1 MMKRKPKGPGHDR
14 KRDGDHD
21 LIHRK
26 RPLPGLRPALPG
38 FALLILTLHLCS
50 CDGPME
56 NPSTYNV
63 LLVTL
68 DTTRLD
74 HLGCY
79 GAPNNPTPHLDALAA
94 EGVRFNLAISP
105 SAATP
110 ISHASILTGLNP
122 YQHGVRVIYAGG
134 GYELPDYVPTLGSLL
149 QERGWNTGA
158 FLSAFTVSEFYG
170 FDRGFDTFDSGTKAV
185 SARSMSKTPD
195 GFWDWSWRTSQ
206 RRADETTREACRW
219 IGRKSEPFLAWVH
232 YWDPHDTAILPPGD
246 FCQRHVSPDLKGEDR
261 VRALY
266 RAEVAYLDTQ
276 IGELFACLRESGRFE
291 NTIVVVVADHG
302 EGLGDHGWWFH
313 RILYQEQIRV
323 PLILR
328 IPGWPR
334 EKVID
339 DLVRTT
345 DILPTLLEH
354 LGLAVPEDLAGRSL
368 RGLVHGEAEEP
379 RIAYADQ
386 INLFDLNARMVEA
399 RPEDGLLYCAMDR
412 SWKLICRPNVPGRDE
427 LYNLEEDPRE
437 QNNLIE
443 IEANEA
449 ARLMGELERFDG
461 FVTRPFGDAL
471 DPEVLGRL
479 RSLGYV
485 GD

>member
-1 MMKRKPKGPGHDR
+1 MSLRC
-14 KRDGDHD
+14 
-21 LIHRK
+21 
-26 RPLPGLRPALPG
+26 GLRLAWFWVALVV
-38 FALLILTLHLCS
+38 LCS
-50 CDGPME
+50 CGGPQDD
-56 NPSTYNV
+56 SSDYNV

-79 GAPNNPTPHLDALAA
+79 GAADNPTPHLDALAA
-94 EGVRFNLAISP
+94 EGVRFDLAISP

-134 GYELPDYVPTLGSLL
+134 GYELPDYIPTLGSLL
-149 QERGWNTGA
+149 QERGWHTGA

-170 FDRGFDTFDSGTKAV
+170 FDRGFDTFDSGTKPA
-185 SARSMSKTPD
+185 SAHSMSKTD
-195 GFWDWSWRTSQ
+195 SGFYDWSWRTSQ
-206 RRADETTREACRW
+206 RRADATTREACRW
-219 IGRKSEPFLAWVH
+219 IGSTEDPFLAWVH
-232 YWDPHDTAILPPGD
+232 YWDPHDTAILPPAEV
-246 FCQRHVSPDLKGEDR
+246 CERHVPRDLKGEDR
-261 VRALY
+261 VRAYY
-266 RAEVAYLDTQ
+266 RAEVAYVDSQ
-276 IGELFACLRESGRFE
+276 IGELVAFLRESGRDE

-323 PLILR
+323 PLIMR
-328 IPGWPR
+328 VPGWPE
-334 EKVID
+334 EKVVG

-345 DILPTLLEH
+345 DILPTLLER
-354 LGLAVPEDLAGRSL
+354 LGLPVPEGLAGLSL
-368 RGLVHGEAEEP
+368 RGLVQGEDEEP

-399 RPEDGLLYCAMDR
+399 RPDDGLLYCAMDR
-412 SWKLICRPNVPGRDE
+412 TWKLIHRPNATGKDE
-427 LYNLEEDPRE
+427 LYNLRNDPRE
-437 QNNLIE
+437 QDNLIE
-443 IEANEA
+443 DETIEA
-449 ARLMGELERFDG
+449 ARLLRELERFDG
-461 FVTRPFGDAL
+461 FVTRPFGDAV
-471 DPEVLGRL
+471 DPQVLGRL